1 MMDRD
6 RAATRELVLANRI
19 LAREDVLDA
28 FGHVSVRHPTDPTRF
43 LIARSLSP
51 AQVTEADLQTLDL
64 DGTRVAGNER
74 ASYAE
79 VAIHAAMYRARP
91 DIGAVCHSHAG
102 PVIPFSVTA
111 TPLRP
116 ITHVA
121 AVIGADV
128 PTWDS
133 ADLGPDLLVRTA
145 AQGDALARAL
155 GAGAVALMRGHGCVV
170 AAADQRALTLI
181 AIRLVVNA
189 AQLAASL
196 ALGDVRYLTP
206 EEIARSSAAI
216 LAPLS
221 LDRAWGYWVSRAGA

>member
-1 MMDRD
+1 VTDIEPT
-6 RAATRELVLANRI
+6 AAHDLVLANRI

-28 FGHVSVRHPTDPTRF
+28 FGHVSLRDPADPGRF

-51 AQVTEADLQTLDL
+51 AQVTAADLQVLDL
-64 DGTRVAGNER
+64 DGRRLAGNER

-79 VAIHAAMYRARP
+79 VAIHAAVYRRRP
-91 DIGAVCHSHAG
+91 DVRAVCHSHAA
-102 PVIPFSVTA
+102 PIIPFSVTR

-121 AVIGADV
+121 AVVGGDV

-145 AQGDALARAL
+145 PQGDALARTL
-155 GAGAVALMRGHGCVV
+155 GTGAAALMRGHGCVV
-170 AAADQRALTLI
+170 VAADVRALTLI
-181 AIRLVVNA
+181 AIRLVANA
-189 AQLAASL
+189 EQLSASL
-196 ALGDVRYLTP
+196 QLGKVRYLSA

-221 LDRAWGYWVSRAGA
+221 LDRAWGYWVSRVEG

>member
-1 MMDRD
+1 MIDLE
-6 RAATRELVLANRI
+6 ATAGQDLVLANRI

-28 FGHVSVRHPTDPTRF
+28 FGHVSLRDPADPGRF

-51 AQVTEADLQTLDL
+51 AQVTATDLQVLDL
-64 DGTRVAGNER
+64 DGRRVAGDER

-79 VAIHAAMYRARP
+79 VAIHAAVYRRRP
-91 DIGAVCHSHAG
+91 DVHAICHSHAA
-102 PVIPFSVTA
+102 PIVPFTVTR

-121 AVIGADV
+121 AVIGEDV

-145 AQGDALARAL
+145 AQGDALARTL
-155 GAGAVALMRGHGCVV
+155 GSGTVALMRGHGCIV
-170 AAADQRALTLI
+170 AAADVRALTLI
-181 AIRLVVNA
+181 AIRLVANA
-189 AQLAASL
+189 EQLAAAL
-196 ALGDVRYLTP
+196 ALGEVRYLAP

-221 LDRAWGYWVSRAGA
+221 LDRAWGYWVSRVER